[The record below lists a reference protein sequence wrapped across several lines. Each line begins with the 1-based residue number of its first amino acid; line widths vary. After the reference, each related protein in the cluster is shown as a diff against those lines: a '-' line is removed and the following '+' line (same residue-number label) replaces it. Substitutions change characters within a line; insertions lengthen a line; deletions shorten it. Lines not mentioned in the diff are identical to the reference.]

1 MLTQIKPLNID
12 ITRHKIVPVEIH
24 VIDQQIMNEEATSF
38 KNSFNWNMWGQIDTS
53 WKTVRSVPRT
63 GARGENISIFVVSSL
78 STAGQRG
85 IS

>member
-63 GARGENISIFVVSSL
+63 GAWGENISIFVSSL